1 MGSARETFGTTPV
14 CQKLSGDTRQVVDRI

>member
-14 CQKLSGDTRQVVDRI
+14 CQKLSSDKRQVVDTI